1 MSDENPTASSMTD
14 ADQRKLRNSMLAAKQ
29 AAESGQVQPI
39 DSQQYAAQELGL
51 DIPVDAVPLP
61 SGGKVYPVGHAL
73 HGKDRVEFRAMT
85 AREEDIL
92 MSRAYIKRGTV
103 ITELIKSCLMDK
115 GVNVNE
121 MVSGDR
127 NALMVAIRVS
137 GYGREYEPSF
147 NCPSC
152 EVQTD
157 LKIDL
162 ADLGIKPLEI
172 EPAGPF
178 ENRFYFQLPLTK
190 KTVGFRF
197 LTGEEEEKILKTLEV
212 KKKKGIQNDNLVT
225 TRLMSSIV
233 EIDGVTDRN
242 QISKF
247 VHFMP
252 ARDSLALRKY
262 IDKHEPGVDMTVE
275 FMCQNCDHVADI
287 TLPMGP
293 TFFWPNARS

>member
-1 MSDENPTASSMTD
+1 MTD
-14 ADQRKLRNSMLAAKQ
+14 DEKREFRNSVFAAKK
-29 AAESGQVQPI
+29 AAEGGQVQPI
-39 DSQQYAAQELGL
+39 DSQQYASQELGL

-61 SGGKVYPVGHAL
+61 SAGQVYPQGHAL

-92 MSRAYIKRGTV
+92 MSRAYIKKGTV

-127 NALMVAIRVS
+127 NALMIAIRVS

-147 NCPSC
+147 NCPQC
-152 EVQTD
+152 EVQTE
-157 LKIDL
+157 LQIDL
-162 ADLGIKPLEI
+162 ADLGIKPLEL
-172 EPAGPF
+172 EPAEAF
-178 ENRFYFQLPLTK
+178 ANKFYFDLPVTK
-190 KTVGFRF
+190 KQVAFRF
-197 LTGEEEEKILKTLEV
+197 LTGEEEEKILKTLEI

-225 TRLMSSIV
+225 TRLLSSIV
-233 EIDGVTDRN
+233 EIDGVSDRN
-242 QISKF
+242 KISKF
-247 VHFMP
+247 VQFMP
-252 ARDSLALRKY
+252 ARDSLALRKF

-287 TLPMGP
+287 SLPMGP

>member
-1 MSDENPTASSMTD
+1 MTD
-14 ADQRKLRNSMLAAKQ
+14 EEQRKLRNSMLAAKQ
-29 AAESGQVQPI
+29 AAEGGQVQPI
-39 DSQQYAAQELGL
+39 SSQQYASQELGL
-51 DIPVDAVPLP
+51 EIPVDAVPLP
-61 SGGKVYPVGHAL
+61 SAGKIYPAGHAL

-103 ITELIKSCLMDK
+103 ITELIKSCLIDK

-147 NCPSC
+147 SCPNC
-152 EVQTD
+152 EVQND

-162 ADLGIKPLEI
+162 ADLGIKPLEL
-172 EPAGPF
+172 EPAGAF
-178 ENRFYFQLPLTK
+178 ENRFYFELPLTK
-190 KTVGFRF
+190 RTVAFRF
-197 LTGEEEEKILKTLEV
+197 LTGEEEEKILKTLEI

-233 EIDGVTDRN
+233 EIDGVTDRT

-262 IDKHEPGVDMTVE
+262 IDKHEPGVDMTIE
-275 FMCQNCDHVADI
+275 FMCQSCDHVADI

-293 TFFWPNARS
+293 TFFWPNARA